1 MNNLIRY
8 SHFPKNFL
16 ILLPLLLSDKLFDSK
31 YFEDIIYSLIIFFF
45 LTSSCY
51 VINDYTDKDSDKI
64 NKLKKK
70 QNVNK
75 INYQFSFLFLF
86 FCFIISLVIFN
97 QYNNIAIYL
106 YLVNFLIY
114 NFVGK
119 KIKIIDI
126 FLLTNFYI
134 FRILYGFETFELELS
149 FGFIFFCFTFFTSF
163 SILKRLIQ
171 IKENKLK
178 KNNKILDYDLS
189 HCPVLEKNLI
199 LFIFLNIIT
208 FFCFILHN
216 AEFLQIFQH
225 IFFYSYSLSQV
236 IFIFIAYLI
245 FVVRIINRYRN
256 GFIKKDIYKF
266 VLQDKFSYLVFFA
279 IIIGM
284 LIN

>member
-16 ILLPLLLSDKLFDSK
+16 ILLPLLLTDKLFDSK

-70 QNVNK
+70 QNLNK
-75 INYQFSFLFLF
+75 VNYQLSFLILFL
-86 FCFIISLVIFN
+86 CFLISLIIFN
-97 QYNNIAIYL
+97 QYNNITIYL
-106 YLVNFLIY
+106 YLVNFLLY

-126 FLLTNFYI
+126 FLLTNFYM

-149 FGFIFFCFTFFTSF
+149 FGFIFFCFTFFISF

-178 KNNKILDYDLS
+178 KNNKILSYDLS
-189 HCPVLEKNLI
+189 HCTVLEKNLVSFI
-199 LFIFLNIIT
+199 LLNIIT
-208 FFCFILHN
+208 FFSFVLHN
-216 AEFLQIFQH
+216 AEFLQISQH
-225 IFFYSYSLSQV
+225 IFAYNYSLSQV
-236 IFIFIAYLI
+236 TFIFVAYLI
-245 FVVRIINRYRN
+245 FVVRIINRYRK

-266 VLQDKFSYLVFFA
+266 VLRDKFSYVVFFA

-284 LIN
+284 IIN